1 MTSNHRVL
9 EKPFWSDEERELAM
23 RPLSATDLSLFHA
36 DFLSQV
42 CIGVCRC
49 MKVYAGVYRCMY
61 KLIAIALF

>member
-23 RPLSATDLSLFHA
+23 RPLSATDLALFHA

-42 CIGVCRC
+42 CIGV
-49 MKVYAGVYRCMY
+49 YRCMY
-61 KLIAIALF
+61 ELNGMALF